1 MTKQIKNSESLAI
14 KDVLERVIELRC
26 RIIEIFQSL
35 PNVQRISDM
44 PDSMIP
50 TSMLM
55 EILVTYEAMYE
66 QLLTDTLIKSGNHR
80 TDRKI
85 H

>member
-1 MTKQIKNSESLAI
+1 MTKQFKNSDALVI

-26 RIIEIFQSL
+26 RIIDIFQSL

-44 PDSMIP
+44 PDSLIP
-50 TSMLM
+50 TDMLM
-55 EILVTYEAMYE
+55 NILVTYEAMYE

-80 TDRKI
+80 TDRNI